1 MANNHRIRRRTS
13 CDDEDIQSSM
23 TSLSKRCDI
32 KQHVEKKKKVIDI
45 ASFILALCIVL
56 YIFDDDIDIGG
67 RRFLRSSSRE
77 LSIYLEGPSTLLPW
91 AEHNLIDIKDSTATP
106 QQPPPTALFWEIPR
120 TGARQTKE
128 LYQCYNH
135 LTIATADTKDG
146 ISRAKGLQLVR
157 RTATP
162 EDEEENTSISY
173 TNSADIIY
181 TAEPNFAGQELF
193 NQEHQG
199 RYISIFRSP
208 IDRAMSWFYY
218 IQNTPTHRRYRQKY
232 SNMTLLDWASIPDE
246 EDNYMVHKL
255 VGKRHAESVDETDLI
270 IAKELVRQRFV
281 VGLMTDFDESVRRFN
296 IVLGINEEENGCIN
310 EFRSRGVR
318 RLNYPKVRSDV
329 V

>member
-1 MANNHRIRRRTS
+1 MVNKRIRRRAS
-13 CDDEDIQSSM
+13 CEDIQSS
-23 TSLSKRCDI
+23 TSILISKRCV
-32 KQHVEKKKKVIDI
+32 KQYVEKKKKVIDI
-45 ASFILALCIVL
+45 CSFILALCIVL

-67 RRFLRSSSRE
+67 RRSLRSSSRE

-91 AEHNLIDIKDSTATP
+91 AEHNLIDIKDSTST
-106 QQPPPTALFWEIPR
+106 PTALFWEIPR
-120 TGARQTKE
+120 TGARHTKE

-157 RTATP
+157 RTTSTP
-162 EDEEENTSISY
+162 SDEDENTSISY
-173 TNSADIIY
+173 TNTADIIY
-181 TAEPNFAGQELF
+181 TAEPIFAGQELF

-232 SNMTLLDWASIPDE
+232 SNMTLLDWSSIPDE

-255 VGKRHAESVDETDLI
+255 VGKRFAESVDETDLI

-281 VGLMTDFDESVRRFN
+281 VGLTTDFDESVRRFN
-296 IVLGINEEENGCIN
+296 IVLGINEEEGNGCIN

-318 RLNYPKVRSDV
+318 RLNYPKVRSI
-329 V
+329 